1 LKKLEALASSQG
13 INQDV
18 FPNIPEKSLDD
29 LYQGTVKPEG
39 TTRGRVAYYSGCAT
53 NTVYPVPDPER
64 KSRDN

>member
-1 LKKLEALASSQG
+1 MKKLEALASTLG

-39 TTRGRVAYYSGCAT
+39 TTRGRVA
-53 NTVYPVPDPER
+53 
-64 KSRDN
+64 